1 MLSSSYHL
9 SPFFLSLLLT
19 ASLPPS
25 SPSSSSLLLLPH
37 SFPSTSSLPISFLPL
52 SHPHYLS
59 PSFFLFSTYLP
70 PCSPLLTTSL
80 PSSSHSYSLPLSL
93 LSLNPP
99 PHYFSSLIPLH
110 PLHHYLSPSFLWVIL
125 SPSFL
130 SSQSSS
136 SLPLSP
142 SPSFSLPLSLLPLAS
157 SSLPLSFLPL
167 NPPHYFSPSFLSI
180 LLTTSLPTSSQS
192 SSLPL
197 SLLPLSHP
205 HYLSPSFLPVI
216 LTTSPSFIPFNPPPH
231 YLSSLSCNII
241 IHLINSVFLPS
252 PSSLLT
258 LPNYLL
264 RILFSSVVIIILL
277 NTSSSLLLSSSFTFI
292 TSSFLSSSFKSPL
305 QYLFHY
311 FLLTISILF
320 HIDSL
325 PNSSPSSSLFYTS
338 SISPSS
344 PSSFYHSPSV
354 LSILLFI
361 FLPSCPLPHTC
372 QLCLPAL
379 SKLEFFSLALRK
391 IALSLKCFPHPF
403 LLPPYPFSLHV
414 HACLSY
420 YYHHC
425 WYPLSS
431 TFNYYVFHHI
441 HEYKCTQ
448 EKPY

>member
-1 MLSSSYHL
+1 MLSSSCYL

-25 SPSSSSLLLLPH
+25 SQSSSSLLLLPHFSPSTFSLPLSLLLPLLYLSPSLLSSSYYLSPFFLSFLLTASLPPFSQSSSSLLLLPH
-37 SFPSTSSLPISFLPL
+37 SSPSTSSLSLSLLPL
-52 SHPHYLS
+52 SH
-59 PSFFLFSTYLP
+59 
-70 PCSPLLTTSL
+70 
-80 PSSSHSYSLPLSL
+80 SLPLL
-93 LSLNPP
+93 PLNPP
-99 PHYFSSLIPLH
+99 PHYLSLLLH
-110 PLHHYLSPSFLWVIL
+110 PSHYLSPSFLWHPPHYR
-125 SPSFL
+125 SPSFI
-130 SSQSSS
+130 
-136 SLPLSP
+136 
-142 SPSFSLPLSLLPLAS
+142 
-157 SSLPLSFLPL
+157 
-167 NPPHYFSPSFLSI
+167 SI
-180 LLTTSLPTSSQS
+180 LTTSLPHSYPS

-197 SLLPLSHP
+197 SLLPLNHP

-241 IHLINSVFLPS
+241 IHLITSVFLPS

-277 NTSSSLLLSSSFTFI
+277 ITSSSLLLSSSFTFI
-292 TSSFLSSSFKSPL
+292 TSSFLSYSFKSPL

-311 FLLTISILF
+311 FLIIILLTISILF

-325 PNSSPSSSLFYTS
+325 PYSSLSSSLFYTS

-391 IALSLKCFPHPF
+391 IALSLVFSPSFPPTS
-403 LLPPYPFSLHV
+403 LSVLTPCSCLP
-414 HACLSY
+414 
-420 YYHHC
+420 
-425 WYPLSS
+425 
-431 TFNYYVFHHI
+431 
-441 HEYKCTQ
+441 
-448 EKPY
+448 

>member
-1 MLSSSYHL
+1 MLSSSYYL
-9 SPFFLSLLLT
+9 SPFFLSFLLT
-19 ASLPPS
+19 ASLPPFSQSSPQYFSSLIPLHPPPHYLSPSFLSVILSPPS
-25 SPSSSSLLLLPH
+25 SPSSSSL
-37 SFPSTSSLPISFLPL
+37 
-52 SHPHYLS
+52 
-59 PSFFLFSTYLP
+59 
-70 PCSPLLTTSL
+70 
-80 PSSSHSYSLPLSL
+80 
-93 LSLNPP
+93 
-99 PHYFSSLIPLH
+99 
-110 PLHHYLSPSFLWVIL
+110 
-125 SPSFL
+125 
-130 SSQSSS
+130 
-136 SLPLSP
+136 PLSP
-142 SPSFSLPLSLLPLAS
+142 PSFSLALSLLPLAS

-180 LLTTSLPTSSQS
+180 LLTTSLPPSSQS

-205 HYLSPSFLPVI
+205 HYLSPSFFSVI

-241 IHLINSVFLPS
+241 IHLITSVFLPS

-264 RILFSSVVIIILL
+264 RILFSSVVITILL
-277 NTSSSLLLSSSFTFI
+277 ITSSSLLLSSSFTFV

-311 FLLTISILF
+311 FLIIILLTISILF

-344 PSSFYHSPSV
+344 PSSFHHSPSV

-391 IALSLKCFPHPF
+391 IALSLKCFSHPF
-403 LLPPYPFSLHV
+403 LLPPYPFSLHI

-420 YYHHC
+420 YYYHC
-425 WYPLSS
+425 
-431 TFNYYVFHHI
+431 
-441 HEYKCTQ
+441 
-448 EKPY
+448 

>member
-1 MLSSSYHL
+1 MTKTYYKPITNTAWVRIRLCKLPKRCTRLAAASDKDYQLLAHGRWV
-9 SPFFLSLLLT
+9 SPGT
-19 ASLPPS
+19 
-25 SPSSSSLLLLPH
+25 
-37 SFPSTSSLPISFLPL
+37 
-52 SHPHYLS
+52 
-59 PSFFLFSTYLP
+59 
-70 PCSPLLTTSL
+70 
-80 PSSSHSYSLPLSL
+80 
-93 LSLNPP
+93 
-99 PHYFSSLIPLH
+99 
-110 PLHHYLSPSFLWVIL
+110 
-125 SPSFL
+125 
-130 SSQSSS
+130 
-136 SLPLSP
+136 
-142 SPSFSLPLSLLPLAS
+142 S

-167 NPPHYFSPSFLSI
+167 NPPHYFSPLFLSI
-180 LLTTSLPTSSQS
+180 LLTTSLPPSSQS

-241 IHLINSVFLPS
+241 IHLITSVFLPS

-277 NTSSSLLLSSSFTFI
+277 ITSSSLLLSSSFTFV

-311 FLLTISILF
+311 FLIIILLTISILF

-325 PNSSPSSSLFYTS
+325 PNSSPSSSLFYT

-379 SKLEFFSLALRK
+379 SKLEFFSQALRK
-391 IALSLKCFPHPF
+391 IALSLKCFSHPF

-425 WYPLSS
+425 
-431 TFNYYVFHHI
+431 
-441 HEYKCTQ
+441 
-448 EKPY
+448 

>member
-1 MLSSSYHL
+1 MNPVPL
-9 SPFFLSLLLT
+9 F
-19 ASLPPS
+19 
-25 SPSSSSLLLLPH
+25 LLPLIPTH
-37 SFPSTSSLPISFLPL
+37 
-52 SHPHYLS
+52 
-59 PSFFLFSTYLP
+59 
-70 PCSPLLTTSL
+70 C
-80 PSSSHSYSLPLSL
+80 
-93 LSLNPP
+93 LSLNP
-99 PHYFSSLIPLH
+99 HYFSLIPLH
-110 PLHHYLSPSFLWVIL
+110 PLHHYLSPSFLL
-125 SPSFL
+125 SHP
-130 SSQSSS
+130 
-136 SLPLSP
+136 LPLLPLNPPPRYLSP
-142 SPSFSLPLSLLPLAS
+142 SPSFSLPL
-157 SSLPLSFLPL
+157 FLWH
-167 NPPHYFSPSFLSI
+167 PHYRSPFFLSI
-180 LLTTSLPTSSQS
+180 LLTTSLPHSYPS

-205 HYLSPSFLPVI
+205 HYLSHYLSPSFLPVI

-231 YLSSLSCNII
+231 YLSFLSCNII
-241 IHLINSVFLPS
+241 IHLITSVFLPS

-264 RILFSSVVIIILL
+264 RILFSSVVIIIFLI
-277 NTSSSLLLSSSFTFI
+277 TSSSLLLSSSFTFV

-311 FLLTISILF
+311 FLIIILLTISILF

-391 IALSLKCFPHPF
+391 IALSLKCFSHPF

-420 YYHHC
+420 YYYHC
-425 WYPLSS
+425 
-431 TFNYYVFHHI
+431 
-441 HEYKCTQ
+441 
-448 EKPY
+448 

>member
-1 MLSSSYHL
+1 MLSSSYYL
-9 SPFFLSLLLT
+9 SAFFLSLL
-19 ASLPPS
+19 P
-25 SPSSSSLLLLPH
+25 
-37 SFPSTSSLPISFLPL
+37 
-52 SHPHYLS
+52 
-59 PSFFLFSTYLP
+59 
-70 PCSPLLTTSL
+70 
-80 PSSSHSYSLPLSL
+80 
-93 LSLNPP
+93 LNPP

-110 PLHHYLSPSFLWVIL
+110 PLPHYLSPSFLSVIL
-125 SPSFL
+125 TTSLPP
-130 SSQSSS
+130 SSS
-136 SLPLSP
+136 SLLIPLLALL
-142 SPSFSLPLSLLPLAS
+142 FLLPLSLLPLIPTHCLSPSFLSILLLTTSPSFLSIHFITISLPPSSES
-157 SSLPLSFLPL
+157 SSPLLPL
-167 NPPHYFSPSFLSI
+167 NPPHYLSLLLLHPSHYPSSSFLWHPPHYRSPSFLSI
-180 LLTTSLPTSSQS
+180 LLTTSLPHSYQS

-205 HYLSPSFLPVI
+205 HYLSPSFLSVI

-241 IHLINSVFLPS
+241 IHLITSVFLPS
-252 PSSLLT
+252 PSSLLN

-277 NTSSSLLLSSSFTFI
+277 ITSSSLLLSSFTFV

-311 FLLTISILF
+311 FLIIILLTISILF

-325 PNSSPSSSLFYTS
+325 PNSSPSSSLFHT

-354 LSILLFI
+354 LSFLLFM

-391 IALSLKCFPHPF
+391 IALSLKCFPI
-403 LLPPYPFSLHV
+403 
-414 HACLSY
+414 
-420 YYHHC
+420 
-425 WYPLSS
+425 LSS
-431 TFNYYVFHHI
+431 YLLIRSHSMFMLALVITIIIVDTFFRPHLTIMSSKIYMNISVHKKI
-441 HEYKCTQ
+441 PIKIGEGKN
-448 EKPY
+448 

>member
-1 MLSSSYHL
+1 MLSSSYYL

-25 SPSSSSLLLLPH
+25 SQSSSSLLLLPH
-37 SFPSTSSLPISFLPL
+37 SSPFTSSLPISLLP
-52 SHPHYLS
+52 
-59 PSFFLFSTYLP
+59 
-70 PCSPLLTTSL
+70 
-80 PSSSHSYSLPLSL
+80 
-93 LSLNPP
+93 
-99 PHYFSSLIPLH
+99 
-110 PLHHYLSPSFLWVIL
+110 
-125 SPSFL
+125 
-130 SSQSSS
+130 QSS
-136 SLPLSP
+136 
-142 SPSFSLPLSLLPLAS
+142 SLPLSLLPLLYLSPSLLSSSYYLSPFFLSFLLTAS
-157 SSLPLSFLPL
+157 LPPFSQSSSSLLLLPHSSPSTSSLPLSLLPL
-167 NPPHYFSPSFLSI
+167 LPTHCLSPSSSLLLLPHSSPSI
-180 LLTTSLPTSSQS
+180 LLTISLPPSSQS

-205 HYLSPSFLPVI
+205 HHLSILHSFQSATSLP
-216 LTTSPSFIPFNPPPH
+216 LF
-231 YLSSLSCNII
+231 
-241 IHLINSVFLPS
+241 FLPS

-277 NTSSSLLLSSSFTFI
+277 ITSSSLLLFSSFTFV

-311 FLLTISILF
+311 FLIIILLTISILF

-354 LSILLFI
+354 FSILLII

-391 IALSLKCFPHPF
+391 IVLSLKCFSHPF

-441 HEYKCTQ
+441 HVYKCTQ